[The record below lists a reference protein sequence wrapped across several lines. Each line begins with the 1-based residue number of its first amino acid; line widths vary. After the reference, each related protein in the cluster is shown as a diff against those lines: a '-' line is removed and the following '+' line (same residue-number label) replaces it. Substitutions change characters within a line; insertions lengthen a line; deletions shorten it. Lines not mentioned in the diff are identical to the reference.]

1 MSCADGIAGID
12 FSHYQGDTIPLD
24 EAAELGIAFGICKI
38 AHGLSEES
46 TFASHWRQLEAPRV
60 VQLVDETGA
69 PVETSMRRGGYTW
82 WVPQLDPITQ
92 ADRVVSIVGR
102 LPDDAMPIT
111 VDVEQKTALPP
122 LELLARLRAYRR
134 ALEAATN
141 RPMVIYTGRWWWV
154 QYLDDLDAPDL
165 AELPLHH
172 AQYPSTRRHGTA
184 YSEALAA
191 ICAMSPALPR
201 PWGSRAIRETIWQ
214 FDGDGGLL
222 LPNGVDVD
230 VNRFAGSLE
239 ALGAFCARRLAPTT
253 DPQSPA
259 ARRAAHVTPG
269 LAVDPVE
276 QIDPLDFVRSLA
288 TDDNKPKS

>member
-1 MSCADGIAGID
+1 MSCARGIAGID
-12 FSHYQGDTIPLD
+12 FSHYQGDKIPLD
-24 EAAELGIAFGICKI
+24 EAAELGIAFGICKA

-46 TFASHWRQLEAPRV
+46 TFASHWRQLEAPRR
-60 VQLVDETGA
+60 VQLEDESGA
-69 PVETSMRRGGYTW
+69 PVVETTMRRGVYTW
-82 WVPQLDPITQ
+82 WVPEHDPIAQ
-92 ADRVVSIVGR
+92 ADRVVSIVGE
-102 LPDDAMPIT
+102 LPGEALPVT

-134 ALEAATN
+134 ALEAHTN

-154 QYLDDLDAPDL
+154 QYLADLDAEDL

-201 PWGSRAIRETIWQ
+201 PWASRQIRETIWQ

-230 VNRFAGSLE
+230 VNRFEGTLE
-239 ALGAFCARRLAPTT
+239 ELAAFCARRI
-253 DPQSPA
+253 DPRTSPQTPD
-259 ARRAAHVTPG
+259 ARRARADAWRRTPG
-269 LAVDPVE
+269 LEVE
-276 QIDPLDFVRSLA
+276 PIEVPNARDVVRKLA
-288 TDDNKPKS
+288 DD